1 MCDERERTTGADGA
15 SILADFRQRF
25 ADEFRGIGIDRI
37 RVVLPGSEPG
47 TYRVVV
53 CEDADEAAAC
63 LHANAAVDR
72 GTSDDR

>member
-15 SILADFRQRF
+15 TILADFRRRF
-25 ADEFRGIGIDRI
+25 AAEFRGVVIDRI

-53 CEDADEAAAC
+53 CEDADEAAAF

-72 GTSDDR
+72 GVQ